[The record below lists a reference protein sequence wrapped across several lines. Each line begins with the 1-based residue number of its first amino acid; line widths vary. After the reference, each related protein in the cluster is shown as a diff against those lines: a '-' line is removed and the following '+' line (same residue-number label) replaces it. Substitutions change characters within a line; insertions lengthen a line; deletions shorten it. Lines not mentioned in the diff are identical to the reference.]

1 MSVDFYNKNAI
12 NFANSTVNIDMNIIY
27 DSFLPYFFKG
37 CHILDAGC
45 GCGRDIKFF
54 LEKGFDVTAID
65 ASFKLSEIAE
75 QISGIKVQVCKFE
88 EFKTEIK
95 FDGIWACASLLHVSS
110 DKLNLAFKN
119 LSACLKNNGYFY
131 CSFKYGNEE
140 TQRGGRYFINLK
152 EEKLLYFIENT
163 GLFVEKIWI
172 TNDARPERKDE
183 KWLNAIL
190 VKKENDS

>member
-1 MSVDFYNKNAI
+1 MSVKFYNENAKK
-12 NFANSTVNIDMNIIY
+12 FSDSTLNVDMSLIY
-27 DSFLPYFFKG
+27 EVFLPYLPKES
-37 CHILDAGC
+37 HILDAGC
-45 GCGRDIKFF
+45 GSGRDIKFF

-75 QISGIKVQVCKFE
+75 KRTGIKVHVCKFE
-88 EFKTEIK
+88 EFETEIK

-119 LSACLKNNGYFY
+119 LSACLKNKGYFY
-131 CSFKYGNEE
+131 CSFKYGENE
-140 TQRGGRYFINLK
+140 TQRGGRHFTNLTEKKLNLFIA
-152 EEKLLYFIENT
+152 NT
-163 GLFVEKIWI
+163 GLFPEKVWI